1 MPDGDQPKTI
11 EHLNR
16 KQTEQKEQDWLN
28 DARKCRNAGCG
39 SLNPEVGLAFSGGG
53 VRSAT
58 FNLGVLQALASQD
71 VLDKVGY
78 ISSVS
83 GGSYINSWL
92 AAWISKDRFQAV
104 NRALADH
111 EYDAQKSSTTSS
123 QEGAKNGDALSDAE
137 ERYRAQRP
145 IAHLRHY
152 SSYLTPQKGILSS
165 DVWTA
170 VAAYPLRLAPNLLF
184 VLLSATAVIGLPHI
198 LSNFYRIDINK
209 KGWQFFLNSS
219 PAMILAAI
227 GIVGL
232 VFGRYLSGYIP
243 QKSTASRRAAAYH
256 ACVTF
261 AGMLLLGPALAV
273 VGTGAFLK
281 SNILLTFLGLFLLAL
296 KLLDT

>member
-1 MPDGDQPKTI
+1 MMPNEDQAEAIK
-11 EHLNR
+11 HLDR
-16 KQTEQKEQDWLN
+16 EQTEQKEQDWLN
-28 DARKCRNAGCG
+28 DARKCRDSGCG
-39 SLNPEVGLAFSGGG
+39 SLNAEVGLGFSGGG

-92 AAWISKDRFQAV
+92 AAWISKDRFQDV

-111 EYDAQKSSTTSS
+111 EYKTQKSSPANS
-123 QEGAKNGDALSDAE
+123 QEEAKNQYVLSDAE

-170 VAAYPLRLAPNLLF
+170 VAAYLLRLAPNLLF
-184 VLLSATAVIGLPHI
+184 VLLAATALIGLPYI
-198 LSNFYRIDINK
+198 LANFYRMEVDK
-209 KGWQFFLNSS
+209 EGWQFFQNLCRSIFEIPHGVRKQRPLLSS
-219 PAMILAAI
+219 IFFFPFSSSNLSSSSFFSF
-227 GIVGL
+227 L
-232 VFGRYLSGYIP
+232 FSFFSFCLFKNKKRKKKRKGRKKVP
-243 QKSTASRRAAAYH
+243 
-256 ACVTF
+256 
-261 AGMLLLGPALAV
+261 
-273 VGTGAFLK
+273 
-281 SNILLTFLGLFLLAL
+281 
-296 KLLDT
+296 